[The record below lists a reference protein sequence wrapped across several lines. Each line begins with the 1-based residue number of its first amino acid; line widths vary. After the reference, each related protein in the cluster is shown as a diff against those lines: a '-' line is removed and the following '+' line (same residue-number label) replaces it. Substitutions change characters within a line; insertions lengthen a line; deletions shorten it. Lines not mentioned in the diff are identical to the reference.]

1 MVDEEC
7 SKDFKVN
14 ISVDLNQNP
23 SAKVF
28 VIKVTI
34 LTNK

>member
-7 SKDFKVN
+7 SKDFKVH

-28 VIKVTI
+28 MMNIH
-34 LTNK
+34 NFNY